1 MWFIL
6 SGPYPHTQHNAGRQ
20 QLGGLFVGKSTVN
33 RLYKSSSSALKVH
46 KTKVPGRPRRGIH
59 RMLLLFV
66 GRYRA
71 LRRPRSRRRE
81 LESAVN
87 NRRLAHTVHV
97 LGSSVAKCYA
107 HAKRISCSVSSAGK
121 RAESPSVTAVPD
133 GQAFFLNFL
142 RYKFCLP
149 CSAISCLFTKMWHFG
164 RQKSNYLCAL
174 RFLGGRRVR
183 LYQMT
188 SQRDAVSYLK
198 MNNKMR
204 KSSSSILGTPLLFK

>member
-97 LGSSVAKCYA
+97 RESSVAKCCA
-107 HAKRISCSVSSAGK
+107 HAKRISCSVSTAGK

-133 GQAFFLNFL
+133 GQAFFLNFCGIN
-142 RYKFCLP
+142 FVCHVQP
-149 CSAISCLFTKMWHFG
+149 FHVCSLKCGILAGKNRTIC
-164 RQKSNYLCAL
+164 
-174 RFLGGRRVR
+174 VR
-183 LYQMT
+183 
-188 SQRDAVSYLK
+188 
-198 MNNKMR
+198 
-204 KSSSSILGTPLLFK
+204 